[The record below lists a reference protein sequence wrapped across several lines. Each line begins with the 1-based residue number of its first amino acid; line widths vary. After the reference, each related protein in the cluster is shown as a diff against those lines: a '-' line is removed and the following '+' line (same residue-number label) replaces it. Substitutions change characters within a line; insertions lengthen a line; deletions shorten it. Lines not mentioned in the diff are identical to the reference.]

1 MKKPFDKIGL
11 RLVLRKVSTPVG
23 IGKATRSLYGD
34 GLLGLVTT
42 WRVFNCIRV
51 KDGSVSRR
59 KLYSTLAHYPP
70 LSSDKAYAQF
80 NDREEIYGSVQLVN
94 HDTKSKLPLHGRVVA
109 VLTPVQHTLPEE
121 LVNKF
126 QKRCTGE

>member
-51 KDGSVSRR
+51 KDGSHMLNLMTE
-59 KLYSTLAHYPP
+59 K
-70 LSSDKAYAQF
+70 
-80 NDREEIYGSVQLVN
+80 
-94 HDTKSKLPLHGRVVA
+94 
-109 VLTPVQHTLPEE
+109 
-121 LVNKF
+121 KF
-126 QKRCTGE
+126 MDLCSW